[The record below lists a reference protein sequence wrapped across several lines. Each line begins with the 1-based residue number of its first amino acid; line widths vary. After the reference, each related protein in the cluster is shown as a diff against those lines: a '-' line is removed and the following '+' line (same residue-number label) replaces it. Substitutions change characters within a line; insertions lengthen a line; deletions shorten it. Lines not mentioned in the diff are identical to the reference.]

1 MANRRL
7 NPENGVITE
16 TISLAGTDFDKIH
29 DAAERLRDAAN
40 PADDFDPDLNM
51 RKIIALN
58 AKVAKLRERH
68 ETAKRALKETP
79 EAEKAQRAKEAYNV
93 AASELE
99 DFLAEMGREYPLFR
113 PEPAKP

>member
-1 MANRRL
+1 MAKRS
-7 NPENGVITE
+7 ETNGNMSVE
-16 TISLAGTDFDKIH
+16 FSRSDFDKIR
-29 DAAERLRDAAN
+29 DVSQQLREAAN

-79 EAEKAQRAKEAYNV
+79 ESEKAVKAKEALNV
-93 AASELE
+93 AMTELD
-99 DFLAEMGREYPLFR
+99 DFLEEMGREYPLFR